1 MARGWESKSVES
13 QIESREE
20 SRREAARAKSISAVE
35 AERMRQRDS
44 LQMSRTR
51 VLHDLEGATNPRYRQ
66 VLEAALKHLD
76 DNLAKL
82 G

>member
-1 MARGWESKSVES
+1 
-13 QIESREE
+13 
-20 SRREAARAKSISAVE
+20 
-35 AERMRQRDS
+35 MRQRDS

-51 VLHDLEGATNPRYRQ
+51 VLNDLEGATNPRYRQ